1 MKHQL
6 VQGTV
11 NQWGNGLA
19 VRLTKGI
26 AETAGVENGTQLRI
40 VAEPGRI
47 IFERVEIEPTLEDLL
62 SRFDRKKHGVEVM
75 AFEPIGK
82 EII

>member
-6 VQGTV
+6 VKGTV

-26 AETAGVENGTQLRI
+26 AETAGVQNGTPLRI

-47 IFERVEIEPTLEDLL
+47 IFEMVKTEPTLDELLDKFDL
-62 SRFDRKKHGVEVM
+62 RKHGGELM

-82 EII
+82 EVI

>member
-26 AETAGVENGTQLRI
+26 AETAGVENGTALRI
-40 VAEPGRI
+40 IAEPGRI
-47 IFERVEIEPTLEDLL
+47 IFEMVDTEPSLEELL
-62 SRFDRKKHGVEVM
+62 ARFDREKHGGEVM
-75 AFEPIGK
+75 SFEPVGK
-82 EII
+82 EIL

>member
-26 AETAGVENGTQLRI
+26 AETAGVEIGTPLRI

-47 IFERVEIEPTLEDLL
+47 IFEMVETEPTLDELL
-62 SRFDRKKHGVEVM
+62 AKFDRKKHGGEVM
-75 AFEPIGK
+75 AFEPVGK
-82 EII
+82 EVI

>member
-6 VQGTV
+6 VQGIV

-26 AETAGVENGTQLRI
+26 AEIAGVENGSQLRI

-47 IFERVEIEPTLEDLL
+47 IFERVDREPTLEDML
-62 SRFDRKKHGVEVM
+62 SKFEREKHGGEVM
-75 AFEPIGK
+75 DFDPIGK